1 MGSKTSE
8 RRSEQLVLHGGHRLR
23 AGAEDRE
30 PVSIGSDATARTR
43 GNRREVQRGGGRR
56 KRCRVRQ
63 TRTDVQ
69 DPEAAIPCRVGHPD
83 SARRARRTSNKRPV
97 RSTRYSRPGD
107 SRSLLRGRIR
117 RRLRAAR
124 SSSSDRVRPHRRP
137 RGCARQETIMN
148 KLPTVVALIAV
159 LSAPLVAH
167 HGRGATYDMKKRV
180 TLNGTVSRVEWRNP
194 HVLIYMDVKDAD
206 GKVVTWGFENSGV
219 STLAQE
225 GYNRNTLKVGQPI
238 TAIVNPAANGA
249 PTAIV
254 VKIILADGKEIMSRD
269 NGQNPAN

>member
-1 MGSKTSE
+1 MT
-8 RRSEQLVLHGGHRLR
+8 LVAVL
-23 AGAEDRE
+23 
-30 PVSIGSDATARTR
+30 V
-43 GNRREVQRGGGRR
+43 
-56 KRCRVRQ
+56 
-63 TRTDVQ
+63 
-69 DPEAAIPCRVGHPD
+69 
-83 SARRARRTSNKRPV
+83 
-97 RSTRYSRPGD
+97 
-107 SRSLLRGRIR
+107 
-117 RRLRAAR
+117 
-124 SSSSDRVRPHRRP
+124 
-137 RGCARQETIMN
+137 
-148 KLPTVVALIAV
+148 V

-180 TLNGTVSRVEWRNP
+180 TLKGTVSRVEWRNP

-254 VKIILADGKEIMSRD
+254 VKIVLADGSEIMSRD
-269 NGQNPAN
+269 NGENPAN

>member
-1 MGSKTSE
+1 MN
-8 RRSEQLVLHGGHRLR
+8 RVLTL
-23 AGAEDRE
+23 A
-30 PVSIGSDATARTR
+30 VFI
-43 GNRREVQRGGGRR
+43 V
-56 KRCRVRQ
+56 
-63 TRTDVQ
+63 
-69 DPEAAIPCRVGHPD
+69 
-83 SARRARRTSNKRPV
+83 
-97 RSTRYSRPGD
+97 
-107 SRSLLRGRIR
+107 
-117 RRLRAAR
+117 
-124 SSSSDRVRPHRRP
+124 
-137 RGCARQETIMN
+137 
-148 KLPTVVALIAV
+148 V

-180 TLNGTVSRVEWRNP
+180 TLKGTVSRVEWRNP

-254 VKIILADGKEIMSRD
+254 VKIVLADGSEIMSRD
-269 NGQNPAN
+269 NGENPAN